1 MTDQESTA
9 ATLGHHLQAFGEGVE
24 AIMADYT
31 NDSVLITPDATY
43 RGLAEI
49 RDFFTAFVG
58 GLPEGLWD
66 AFRLNRQEVVGEL
79 AYIVWEA
86 RPWVLLGTDTF
97 VVREGKIV
105 FQTYAAQPGTE

>member
-58 GLPEGLWD
+58 VYPKDCGMPSG
-66 AFRLNRQEVVGEL
+66 
-79 AYIVWEA
+79 
-86 RPWVLLGTDTF
+86 
-97 VVREGKIV
+97 
-105 FQTYAAQPGTE
+105 